1 MHAFDVLGDT
11 VRRRILELLADGE
24 LAAGAITETIQREY
38 GISQPAVSQ
47 HLRVLRE
54 HGFATVRV
62 DGSASRLLGRI
73 RRPTGGRRVA
83 RSIPAGVDTTT
94 RRAGNRARAWQ
105 TEEAAMIDVIHQ
117 INAVRRHVGSRVL
130 EVGEAR
136 VVTISQSYD
145 AGIDDV
151 WDACTNA
158 ERIPRWFLPI
168 SGDLRLHGAYQL
180 EGNAG
185 GTITAC
191 DPPTSF
197 AATWEYDGDV
207 SWIEV
212 RLTPEADERTRFEL
226 EHVAHVDDERWTEFG
241 PGAVGVGWDLAFIGL
256 TLHLASGQPV
266 DPAEVAAWS
275 ASDAGKQFMTLSSEG
290 WRDASIA
297 GGADPAAARAAADRT
312 TAAYTGEE

>member
-1 MHAFDVLGDT
+1 
-11 VRRRILELLADGE
+11 
-24 LAAGAITETIQREY
+24 
-38 GISQPAVSQ
+38 
-47 HLRVLRE
+47 
-54 HGFATVRV
+54 
-62 DGSASRLLGRI
+62 
-73 RRPTGGRRVA
+73 
-83 RSIPAGVDTTT
+83 
-94 RRAGNRARAWQ
+94 
-105 TEEAAMIDVIHQ
+105 MIDVIHQ

-297 GGADPAAARAAADRT
+297 GGADPAAARAAAERT
-312 TAAYTGEE
+312 TAAYTGGE